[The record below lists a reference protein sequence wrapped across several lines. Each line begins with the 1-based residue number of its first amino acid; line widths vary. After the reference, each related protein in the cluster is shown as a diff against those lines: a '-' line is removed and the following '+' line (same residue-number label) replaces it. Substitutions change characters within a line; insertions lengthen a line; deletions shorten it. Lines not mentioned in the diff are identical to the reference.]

1 MLPVTRRWTRRWM
14 SHCSADPAQTFFAVH
29 SLFRSREIFLS
40 GTIKHQQHLHT
51 AIMSEQAS
59 PRLYVGNL
67 PYSAQRADISGL
79 FASNN
84 IEM

>member
-1 MLPVTRRWTRRWM
+1 M
-14 SHCSADPAQTFFAVH
+14 SHCSADPAQTFFTVH
-29 SLFRSREIFLS
+29 SLFLSRDIFLY
-40 GTIKHQQHLHT
+40 GIKQRQHLHT